1 METTAP
7 SEAVFIIE
15 WLNFIIA
22 EIFFNG
28 FNKDFLDIIVKSTI

>member
-22 EIFFNG
+22 EIFLMDLTKTF
-28 FNKDFLDIIVKSTI
+28 

>member
-22 EIFFNG
+22 EIFLMGLTKTF
-28 FNKDFLDIIVKSTI
+28 